1 MTGSAEI
8 FVPGRL
14 CLFGEHSDWA
24 GEYRRED
31 PSLHPGACIVAG
43 TDQGITAEARLEGP
57 GFSISQVLPGGSFS
71 PWERYAT
78 AEEAKEAAKRPG
90 NFNAYAAGT
99 ASVILRKHPSA
110 GLSLRVHRRTLP
122 LRKGLSSS
130 AAVCVATA
138 RGFNMLN
145 RLGMSLR
152 QEMEAAYRG
161 ELLTGSHCGRM
172 DQACAWGGGPVLL
185 SFSGDIMETEELTPG
200 GSFHLLIVD
209 LGGKKDTKRIL
220 SDLNAAFA
228 AEDPGLRRALGE
240 ENLRIVT
247 SARSMLEQGNPRGL
261 GSLMNE
267 AQEIFDALVAP
278 CCPGE
283 LGAPIL
289 HGVLEKGRGTGLVWG
304 GKGVGS
310 QGDGTAQFL
319 CRGEGEREALR
330 RIMEAETGQKCYYL
344 TM

>member
-31 PSLHPGACIVAG
+31 PSLHPGYCIVAG

-71 PWERYAT
+71 PWEHYVT

-90 NFNAYAAGT
+90 SFNAYAAGT

-138 RGFNMLN
+138 RGFNRLN
-145 RLGMSLR
+145 SLEMTLR
-152 QEMEAAYRG
+152 EEMEAAYRG

-185 SFSGDIMETEELTPG
+185 SFSGDTMEMQKLSPG
-200 GSFHLLIVD
+200 QEFHLLIVD

-220 SDLNAAFA
+220 RDLNAFFA
-228 AEDPGLRRALGE
+228 GGDPGLRRALGE
-240 ENLRIVT
+240 ENRRIIT
-247 SARSMLEQGNPRGL
+247 AARSKLERGNPRGL

-267 AQEIFDALVAP
+267 AQEIFDSLIAP

-289 HGVLEKGRGTGLVWG
+289 HRVLEKGRGTGLVWG

-319 CRGEGEREALR
+319 CRGEEEREALR
-330 RIMEAETGQKCYYL
+330 MILEAETGQKCYYL